1 MLTPWD
7 FFIENSNQ
15 KVLNILSSMFFFS
28 SNKRLRFRKAV
39 DWLYG
44 AGGGK
49 TISRIGGYRE
59 EGGGE
64 MGYGSDGS

>member
-1 MLTPWD
+1 
-7 FFIENSNQ
+7 
-15 KVLNILSSMFFFS
+15 MFFSS